1 MSVRSVSQQPLLQP
15 GLWVGGTL
23 LRTRVPVASTIVL
36 VLGCLM
42 LGLVTA
48 RADEPKAGAAT
59 SEQLKFFNERVKP
72 VLERNC
78 FKCHSHL
85 ADKVK
90 GGLMVD
96 SRTGLLEGGDTGA
109 AIVPG
114 KPDES
119 LLIQSIRYDENADYQ
134 MPPGGKKLPDEE
146 IAALTEWVKQ
156 GAFWPDEPSGGDPK
170 RKSRPRGKITDED
183 RAWWAFQPLQEPAV
197 PDVRGTTHT
206 MRNEIDAFI
215 LERLAKENLVP
226 LPEASPAVLCRRVTF
241 DLIGLPPSPDEVR
254 QFVEAANKDADAA
267 YRDLVDRLL
276 DSPRY
281 GERWARHWLDLVRY
295 ADSDG
300 YRIDD
305 YRPQAW
311 RFRDYVIRSFNE
323 DKPYDRFVQEQL
335 AGDELFP
342 GDPDALIATG
352 YLRHGIYEYNNRDV
366 RGQWTTILNDITDTT
381 GDVFLGLGMQCARC
395 HDHKF
400 DPILQ
405 KDYYRLQAFFAGLM
419 PRQDLVAATAE
430 QRQAHAERLT
440 SWEAKTADIRREIA
454 ALEERYRANA
464 ERDAVSKFPDD
475 IQEMIRKPVANRS
488 PLEHQLAEL
497 AYRQVY
503 YEFDRLE
510 RLIKGGDKERLIALK
525 RQLAEHDSVKPAP
538 LPIAFG
544 ATDVGLAAA
553 PVLIPKRG
561 PEPVEPGFL
570 TLLDEQ
576 PAQVEPFAESTG
588 RRAALARWL
597 TQPGNPLTARVM
609 VNRVWQDH
617 FGRGLAA
624 NASDF
629 GRLGE
634 QPTHP
639 ELLDWLASRFVQEG
653 WSLKKL
659 HRLIVLSAAYRRAS
673 DALSFSPMPKA
684 QGATGGSFGPP
695 VPTRSTGSQSP
706 ASGTRHSALTL
717 DPDNR
722 LYWRGTTRRLEA
734 EQIRDAIF
742 AVTGE
747 LNRTTG
753 GPSVWPTEPRRSVYA
768 RIMRNTRDPLLDVFD
783 VPFWFQSAS
792 SRDTTT
798 TPVQSLLLINSQFL
812 LHRAQAFAERVQRDI
827 GSTDDSQF
835 IARAYQLAFCRPPTD
850 SELTA
855 ARKFLASQPAA
866 INPQLAGSAQAAFVA
881 GKIPYRDGQAAV
893 IEPVATQQR
902 FEVDARDQMPRG
914 DFTIEAFVLLQS
926 VNDSG
931 AVRTIASTG
940 DPNREPSWGFGV
952 TGKKSRRKPQTLVL
966 QLFGKKQDGQVGE
979 EAIFSDQHIQLDKPY
994 YVSASVKLADEGQG
1008 EVTFFVKDLSNDDEP
1023 LLVARVPHAITGG
1036 FENERPLMLGGRGAK
1051 VEYSFDGLIDDVRLS
1066 RTALGVGEL
1075 LFTSEGTNQHTVGY
1089 WLFESKPDVFH
1100 DASGHG
1106 LHIRPAAFKTGSKV
1120 NPHAAALADFCHVLL
1135 NSNEFLYVE

>member
-1 MSVRSVSQQPLLQP
+1 M
-15 GLWVGGTL
+15 
-23 LRTRVPVASTIVL
+23 I
-36 VLGCLM
+36 LGCLALC
-42 LGLVTA
+42 LGSA
-48 RADEPKAGAAT
+48 RADEPKPGSIT
-59 SEQLKFFNERVKP
+59 SEQKKFFVERVKP

-85 ADKVK
+85 AEKVK
-90 GGLMVD
+90 GGLVLD
-96 SRTGLLEGGDTGA
+96 SRAGLLEGGDTGA

-119 LLIQSIRYDENADYQ
+119 LLIQSIRYDGKGDYE

-156 GAFWPDEPSGGDPK
+156 GAFWPDEPASGDPK

-183 RAWWAFQPLQEPAV
+183 RAWWAFQPLKKPAV
-197 PDVRGTTHT
+197 PKMPDTSPTI
-206 MRNEIDAFI
+206 RNEIDAFI
-215 LERLAKENLVP
+215 LERLTKENLVP

-241 DLIGLPPSPDEVR
+241 DLIGLPPTPEEVR
-254 QFVEAANKDADAA
+254 QFVEAASKDADVA
-267 YRDLVDRLL
+267 YCALVDRLL

-305 YRPQAW
+305 YRPHAW
-311 RFRDYVIRSFNE
+311 RFRDYVIRSFND

-430 QRQAHAERLT
+430 QRQVHAEKLAN
-440 SWEAKTADIRREIA
+440 WEAKTADIRREIA
-454 ALEERYRANA
+454 ALEDRYRVKA
-464 ERDAVSKFPDD
+464 ERDAVSKFPED
-475 IQEMIRKPVANRS
+475 IQEMIRKPVTERS
-488 PLEHQLAEL
+488 PLEQQLAEL

-503 YEFDRLE
+503 YEFDRLD
-510 RLIKGGDKERLIALK
+510 RLFKGEDKERLLALK
-525 RQLAEHDSVKPAP
+525 RRLAEHDSEKPAP
-538 LPIAFG
+538 LPVAFA
-544 ATDVGLAAA
+544 ATDVGPVAA

-561 PEPVEPGFL
+561 VEPVEPGFL

-576 PAQVEPFAESTG
+576 PAKIDLFAESTG

-609 VNRVWQDH
+609 VNRIWQDH
-617 FGRGLAA
+617 FGRSLAA

-639 ELLDWLASRFVQEG
+639 ELLDWLAIRFVQDG

-659 HRLIVLSAAYRRAS
+659 HRLVVLSATYRRS
-673 DALSFSPMPKA
+673 GDAPLFNRVGNAPRVDERDSLPDHSTR
-684 QGATGGSFGPP
+684 GAL
-695 VPTRSTGSQSP
+695 PTRLNDRSP
-706 ASGTRHSALTL
+706 QTL

-722 LYWRGTTRRLEA
+722 LYWRGATRRLEA

-747 LNRTTG
+747 LKTTTG
-753 GPSVWPTEPRRSVYA
+753 GPSVESTEARRSVYA

-783 VPFWFQSAS
+783 APFWFQSAS

-798 TPVQSLLLINSQFL
+798 TPVQSLLLINGQFI
-812 LHRAQAFAERVQRDI
+812 LHRAHAFAERVQRDV
-827 GSTDDSQF
+827 GSADESQF

-850 SELTA
+850 DELAA
-855 ARKFLASQPAA
+855 ARKFLASQPTA

-881 GKIPYRDGQAAV
+881 GKIPYRDGEAAM
-893 IEPVATQQR
+893 IEPIATQQR
-902 FEVDARDQMPRG
+902 FEVDARDRMPRG
-914 DFTIEAFVLLQS
+914 DFTIEAFMMLQS

-940 DPNREPSWGFGV
+940 DPNREPAWGFGV

-966 QLFGKKQDGQVGE
+966 QLFGKKQDGKVGE

-994 YVSASVKLADEGQG
+994 YVAAAVKLAGENPG
-1008 EVTFFVKDLSNDDEP
+1008 EVAFYVKDLSNDDEP
-1023 LLVARVPHAITGG
+1023 LLIARVPHAITGG
-1036 FENERPLMLGGRGAK
+1036 FENERSLMLGGRGAN
-1051 VEYSFDGLIDDVRLS
+1051 VDHSFDGLIDDMRLS
-1066 RTALGVGEL
+1066 RAALGVGEL
-1075 LFTSEGTNQHTVGY
+1075 LFTSEGTNQQTIGY

-1106 LHIRPAAFKTGSKV
+1106 LNIRPAAFKAGSKV
-1120 NPHAAALADFCHVLL
+1120 DPRAAALADFCHVLL